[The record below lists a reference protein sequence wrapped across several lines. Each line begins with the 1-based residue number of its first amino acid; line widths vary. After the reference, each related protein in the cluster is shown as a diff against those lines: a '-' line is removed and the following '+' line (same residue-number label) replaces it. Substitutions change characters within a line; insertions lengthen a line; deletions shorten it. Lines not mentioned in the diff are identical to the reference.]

1 MSKRKQVPLILLWAY
16 EALKEI
22 FNALEAMGIELRGPM
37 QMPGAGPHDAE
48 DGRAPGHP
56 WRGGAD
62 TASAASR
69 ERTEAD
75 RENGKGATL

>member
-1 MSKRKQVPLILLWAY
+1 MSKRKQVPRILLWASA
-16 EALKEI
+16 ALKEI
-22 FNALEAMGIELRGPM
+22 FAALEAEGIELRGPI

-48 DGRAPGHP
+48 HGRAPGEP